1 MLTRCNQIFGMK
13 VCRFQCVEQGQISSL
28 SLIKTF
34 NLFSRSAVACRHE
47 FGPTIRLLIDDGKG
61 AECRLLSPCI
71 QPGEQL
77 LKMDISRHSSRFVDQ
92 AKTRTPC
99 QDCHV
104 MPTAMGVA
112 SSLLD
117 FDKDTRV
124 ASRQKCD
131 LYLLPIGTE
140 AFQ

>member
-47 FGPTIRLLIDDGKG
+47 LGPTICLLIDDGQG
-61 AECRLLSPCI
+61 AECRLLSPRI
-71 QPGEQL
+71 QPGKQL
-77 LKMDISRHSSRFVDQ
+77 LKMDIKRHSSWFVDQ
-92 AKTRTPC
+92 AKTGTPC
-99 QDCHV
+99 QDRHA
-104 MPTAMGVA
+104 MPTPVGIA

-117 FDKDTRV
+117 LYKNTRI
-124 ASRQKCD
+124 ASRRKYC
-131 LYLLPIGTE
+131 LYLLPIGAE
-140 AFQ
+140 ALQ

>member
-47 FGPTIRLLIDDGKG
+47 LGPTIFLLIDDGQG
-61 AECRLLSPCI
+61 AECRLLSPRI

-77 LKMDISRHSSRFVDQ
+77 LKMDISRHSPRFVDQ
-92 AKTRTPC
+92 AKARTPC
-99 QDCHV
+99 QDRHA
-104 MPTAMGVA
+104 MPIPVSVA

-117 FDKDTRV
+117 LYKNTRT
-124 ASRQKCD
+124 ASRQKCG

-140 AFQ
+140 ALQ